1 MTRPGQW
8 HFWTGTLNAKACVR
22 SNSASRTLFLHV
34 TALVVQFSNDVL
46 FVTLQHSGHGDIRD
60 DKMARFAIVTESDTD
75 SVISR
80 VTQPQ

>member
-1 MTRPGQW
+1 MPT
-8 HFWTGTLNAKACVR
+8 CVR
-22 SNSASRTLFLHV
+22 SNPDSRTLFLHV
-34 TALVVQFSNDVL
+34 TALVVQFSNDIS

-60 DKMARFAIVTESDTD
+60 DKMAEFAIVTESDTD

>member
-1 MTRPGQW
+1 MPT
-8 HFWTGTLNAKACVR
+8 CVR

-34 TALVVQFSNDVL
+34 TALWWMVVQFSNDVL

-60 DKMARFAIVTESDTD
+60 DKMAEFAIVTESDTD

-80 VTQPQ
+80 VTQSQ